1 MKDKEK
7 NEAKNK
13 GSKSNN
19 NNLSLWLSV
28 ISLVGVATFAVLWI
42 CNVRPQSV
50 VSLDSFVGVATG
62 LIGIMVTF
70 AIGWQIVNAM
80 EIKNKIKEMDALREK
95 LNAQQLDL
103 QQTAAAAKA
112 DSMFA
117 LVILEQDI
125 RKNYDHAFRYCM
137 VGLFGCIS
145 IKEPSSTNIDVF
157 LSRMEISASKYTPT
171 TPLPQEL
178 YPYFQELNRKIRSSN
193 NYTFIA
199 HRYEPAFNL
208 FMSKAI
214 AAKNHGNKH

>member
-1 MKDKEK
+1 MKNKEK

-28 ISLVGVATFAVLWI
+28 ISLVGVAAFAILWI

-50 VSLDSFVGVATG
+50 VSLDSFIGVATG

-103 QQTAAAAKA
+103 QQTAAAAKT
-112 DSMFA
+112 DSMCA
-117 LVILEQDI
+117 LVILEYDI
-125 RKNYDHAFRYCM
+125 RKNYDHAFMYCM
-137 VGLFGCIS
+137 VGLFGCIE
-145 IKEPSSTNIDVF
+145 IKKPDSTNTEFF
-157 LSRMEISASKYTPT
+157 LARMENSASLCNPSESFI
-171 TPLPQEL
+171 QESYHYL
-178 YPYFQELNRKIRSSN
+178 QDLNRKIQSSN
-193 NYTFIA
+193 NYFFIQR
-199 HRYEPAFNL
+199 RYEPAFNL
-208 FMSKAI
+208 FMSKAN

>member
-1 MKDKEK
+1 MKM
-7 NEAKNK
+7 N
-13 GSKSNN
+13 SNN
-19 NNLSLWLSV
+19 SNLSLWLSV
-28 ISLVGVATFAVLWI
+28 ISLVGVAAFAILWI

-95 LNAQQLDL
+95 LNAQQQEI
-103 QQTAAAAKA
+103 QQTAASTKT
-112 DSMFA
+112 DSMCA
-117 LVILEQDI
+117 LAILEHDV
-125 RKNYDHAFRYCM
+125 RGNYDHAFRYCM
-137 VGLFGCIS
+137 VGLLGCLNMN
-145 IKEPSSTNIDVF
+145 EPAATNIEVF
-157 LSRMEISASKYTPT
+157 LGRLENSASQYNPT
-171 TPLPQEL
+171 TPMPQEL